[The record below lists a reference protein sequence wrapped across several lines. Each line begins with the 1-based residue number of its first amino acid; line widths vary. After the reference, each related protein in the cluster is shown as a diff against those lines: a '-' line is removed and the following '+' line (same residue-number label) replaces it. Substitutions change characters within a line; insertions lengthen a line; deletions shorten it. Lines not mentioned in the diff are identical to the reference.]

1 MRILSWHVHAAWSTA
16 FFAGPHEYVVPV
28 LPDRGPSGRGRAR
41 TYSWPRSVVE
51 ATPEQ
56 LRRLDLDLVVLQ
68 RPEEAELA
76 QKWTGRQLPAVYV
89 EHNTPRGDGPNT
101 RHPFA
106 DRDDLTIVHV
116 THFNELF
123 WDCGGTRTVVIEHGV
138 PEPAARWTGELP
150 RLAVV
155 TNEPVRRA
163 RITGTDLIGR
173 FTPIAPVDVFGLGL
187 SGLDIA
193 GVTAV
198 GDLPPAAL
206 HPAVARRRAYLH
218 LTRWT
223 SLGLSLI
230 EAMLMGCPVV
240 VLATTEAVRAVPA
253 HAGVLSTNVAE
264 LVEAARHYLTDL
276 ADAGRTGAR
285 ARKAALER
293 YGLSRFLAD
302 WERVLAAT
310 LPSAHPST
318 DVSALT
324 LEGIR

>member
-16 FFAGPHEYVVPV
+16 FLAGPHEYIVPV
-28 LPDRGPSGRGRAR
+28 LPDRGPYGRGRAR
-41 TYSWPRSVVE
+41 TYAWPGSVVE
-51 ATPEQ
+51 ASPEQ
-56 LRRLDLDLVVLQ
+56 LRQLDLDLVVLQ
-68 RPEEAELA
+68 RPEEEELA
-76 QKWTGRQLPAVYV
+76 QRWTGRRLPAVYV

-101 RHPFA
+101 RHPCA

-116 THFNELF
+116 THFNDLF

-155 TNEPVRRA
+155 TNEPVRRG

-173 FTPIAPVDVFGLGL
+173 FAAVAPVDVFGLGL

-193 GVTAV
+193 GVTPV
-198 GDLPPAAL
+198 GDLPPGAL

-230 EAMLMGCPVV
+230 EAMLIGCPVV

-253 HAGVLSTNVAE
+253 HAGVLSTDVSE
-264 LVEAARHYLTDL
+264 LVEAAGHYLTDL

-285 ARKAALER
+285 ARRAAQER
-293 YGLSRFLAD
+293 YGLPRFLAD
-302 WERVLAAT
+302 WERLLAAT
-310 LPSAHPST
+310 LPSTHPAAGELAPSLGGT
-318 DVSALT
+318 
-324 LEGIR
+324 R